1 MYSVILID
9 DESYMLEALQKA
21 VKWEKFN
28 MKVVS
33 SFENPNEAFEFFKI
47 NHVDLVIIDIVM
59 PKCNGIELIG
69 KMHSYNPKTKY
80 IIISAHQSFDY
91 ATQAIKLSVF
101 DYITKP
107 VDFEILADTL
117 SRVKRTLSADND
129 NSETDFSF
137 LDTNELALKFI
148 ADNNFSAD
156 DFCTALTELG
166 FNTNKDTN
174 PAYIIDITINNLSS
188 YLTYTWKHGLDRL
201 YSTIINFVQM
211 LSKNSMFF
219 LPIEIFFDHLT
230 LLVVTSE
237 NSFEK
242 DTSLAGFIQSYEK
255 GIAEYINADLRITQK
270 KNYLNL
276 NDAKINAKYSVNI
289 PYTSSENQGSDE
301 YAIKKAID
309 YVNKNYHTD
318 IPLSEISRIVSMAP
332 SHFCRIFK
340 KITKENFVN
349 YVNKVRIEKAVNLII
364 STDDSINSIYE
375 KVGFNSKN
383 YFYKIFKMYYNT
395 TPNQY
400 RKNFENNTQ

>member
-1 MYSVILID
+1 MYNVILVD
-9 DESYMLEALQKA
+9 DESYMLEALQRA
-21 VKWEKFN
+21 VDWEKFN

-33 SFENPNEAFEFFKI
+33 SFENSNEAFEFFKT

-59 PKCNGIELIG
+59 PKCNGIELIE
-69 KMHSYNPKTKY
+69 KMNAYYSNAKY
-80 IIISAHQSFDY
+80 FIISAHQSFDY
-91 ATQAIKLSVF
+91 AAQAIRLSVF

-137 LDTNELALKFI
+137 LETNELALKFI

-156 DFCTALTELG
+156 DFCAELNDLG
-166 FNTNKDTN
+166 FNTDKDTA
-174 PAYIIDITINNLSS
+174 PVYIMDITINNLSS
-188 YLTYTWKHGLDRL
+188 YITYTWKHGLDRL

-211 LSKNSMFF
+211 LSKDSMFF
-219 LPIEIFFDHLT
+219 LPIEMFFDRLT

-237 NSFEK
+237 NRFKE
-242 DTSLAGFIQSYEK
+242 DADLNAFIQNYES
-255 GIAEYINADLRITQK
+255 GIAEHISADLSIDLK
-270 KNYLNL
+270 KSYANL
-276 NDAKINAKYSVNI
+276 CDAKINVKYSVNT
-289 PYTSSENQGSDE
+289 PYISTENPDSDE

-309 YVNKNYHTD
+309 YANENYHTD
-318 IPLSEISRIVSMAP
+318 IPLSEISRIVAMAP

-340 KITKENFVN
+340 KITGENFVN
-349 YVNKVRIEKAVNLII
+349 YVNKIRIEKARDLII

-383 YFYKIFKMYYNT
+383 YFYKIFKSYYNT

-400 RKNFENNTQ
+400 RKNFENYTQ